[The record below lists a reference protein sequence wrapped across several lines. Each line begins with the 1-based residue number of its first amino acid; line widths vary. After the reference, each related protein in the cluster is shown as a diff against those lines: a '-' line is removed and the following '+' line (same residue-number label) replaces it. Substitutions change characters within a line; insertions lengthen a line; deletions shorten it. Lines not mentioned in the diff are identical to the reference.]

1 MNEPLNFV
9 IPKFVNLNDWE
20 QSPKPNE
27 EVPVK
32 ENDEPIIFT
41 EEEWAQLPKANDGDF
56 GYDENDFKDISS
68 VKENVTSDSKEAK
81 ISPAQL
87 ESIARWARGLRRE
100 EAAVVIDNLPLD
112 LIFAKIGKELE
123 KSKKF
128 TDAIKGAMD
137 IIK

>member
-9 IPKFVNLNDWE
+9 IPKFGT
-20 QSPKPNE
+20 SNE
-27 EVPVK
+27 EETIK
-32 ENDEPIIFT
+32 ECEEPIIFS

-68 VKENVTSDSKEAK
+68 AKENMAAAKAKEAK

-87 ESIARWARGLRRE
+87 ESIARWARGLRIE

>member
-9 IPKFVNLNDWE
+9 IPKFGT
-20 QSPKPNE
+20 SNE
-27 EVPVK
+27 EEVTK
-32 ENDEPIIFT
+32 ECEEPIIFS
-41 EEEWAQLPKANDGDF
+41 EEEWAQLPKA
-56 GYDENDFKDISS
+56 DENDFKDISS
-68 VKENVTSDSKEAK
+68 AKENMDMEKAKAAK

-87 ESIARWARGLRRE
+87 ESIARWARGLRIE